1 MSSRPTANLTDK
13 VRMGRTVRA
22 DERRAL
28 HEAEARFRV
37 AFQNAPIGMALADL
51 EGRYLQVNPALCR
64 LLGRTEEELLSTT
77 SEEVTH
83 PDDREAQAALER
95 AALGGGEPSYQIE
108 KRYVRPDGT
117 HLWAFMAR
125 SVVSDREGRPL
136 YMISQ
141 VVDLTERKGAEQA
154 LRASEEET
162 RRILETAQ
170 DAFVAIDA
178 DGRIT
183 DWNRQ
188 AERMFGWARDE
199 AIGRP
204 LAETV
209 IPERHRADH
218 RRGLAHFLE
227 TGEGSVLG
235 RRLVLAA
242 LRRDG
247 SESPVELTVWATSA
261 GESVRFNA
269 LIHDLSDR
277 VRAEEALR
285 PQAEELG
292 ALHETTL
299 DLIRRLE
306 PTSLLEAILARA
318 AALLGTEHAYLYT
331 VDEGAGELVM
341 RAGLGLF
348 AGYVGY
354 RLQRGEGLVGRAW
367 EAGKPMAVD
376 DYQTWSGRLPGFDS
390 LRTAVA
396 LPLRAGGDIVGALGL
411 VRLEEGRVFG
421 PDEIDL
427 LSRFGRLASVALDNA
442 RLYSAA
448 QQELRERRRAE
459 KELERS
465 AEELREANEE
475 LRAADEVKSNF
486 VAVASHELRTPLTS
500 VLGFATTL
508 LTHWDR
514 ISDHERREQVALI
527 EGQARRLA
535 EMAEELLTMSKL
547 EAGALDI
554 NAEPLEMAEAVEQAL
569 SSFAEHAD
577 DIEVS
582 VAGTL
587 RAHADRHHVLHIVSN
602 YVANALKYGR
612 PPVRIEARER
622 DGWVEVF
629 VSDHGPGVPA
639 HFVSRLFEKFA
650 QAQSSEGGTGLGLS
664 IVRGLARAQGG
675 EAWYEP
681 AEPHGAS
688 FGLRLPQA

>member
-1 MSSRPTANLTDK
+1 
-13 VRMGRTVRA
+13 MGRTVRA

-37 AFQNAPIGMALADL
+37 AFQNAPIGMALSDL
-51 EGRYLQVNPALCR
+51 DGRYLQVNPALCR
-64 LLGRTEEELLSTT
+64 LLGRTEEELLRST
-77 SEEVTH
+77 SWEVTH

-108 KRYVRPDGT
+108 KRYLRPDGT
-117 HLWAFMAR
+117 AVWAFMAR
-125 SVVSDREGRPL
+125 SVVTDRDRRPL
-136 YMISQ
+136 YLISQ
-141 VVDLTERKGAEQA
+141 VVDLTERRLAERA
-154 LRASEEET
+154 LRTSEEET

-188 AERMFGWARDE
+188 AELVFGWARDE
-199 AIGRP
+199 ALGRP

-209 IPERHRADH
+209 IPERYRADH
-218 RRGLAHFLE
+218 RRGLARFLA
-227 TGEGSVLG
+227 TGEGSALG
-235 RRLVLAA
+235 RRLELAA

-247 SESPVELTVWATSA
+247 TEFPVELTVWATPA
-261 GESVRFNA
+261 GERFRFNA
-269 LIHDLSDR
+269 LIHDISER
-277 VRAEEALR
+277 VRSEDELR
-285 PQAEELG
+285 RQAEELG

-331 VDEGAGELVM
+331 FDEGANELVM
-341 RAGLGLF
+341 RAGMGLF
-348 AGYVGY
+348 SGYVGY

-367 EAGKPMAVD
+367 DADRPIAID
-376 DYQTWSGRLPGFDS
+376 NYQTWSGKLPGFES
-390 LRTAVA
+390 LRAAVA

-411 VRLEEGRVFG
+411 VRLEEGKVFG
-421 PDEIDL
+421 PEEIDL

-465 AEELREANEE
+465 AEELRQANEE
-475 LRAADEVKSNF
+475 LRASDEVKSNF

-508 LTHWDR
+508 LTHWER
-514 ISDHERREQVALI
+514 IPEDERREQVGLI

-535 EMAEELLTMSKL
+535 QMAEELLTMSKL

-554 NAEPLEMAEAVEQAL
+554 HPEAIDVAETVEQTLA
-569 SSFAEHAD
+569 SFADHAR

-582 VAGTL
+582 DADGV
-587 RAHADRHHVLHIVSN
+587 RAFADPRHVQHIVTN
-602 YVANALKYGR
+602 FVANALKYGR
-612 PPVRIEARER
+612 PPVRIETRER
-622 DGWVEVF
+622 DGWVEVL
-629 VSDHGPGVPA
+629 VADRGPGVPA
-639 HFVSRLFEKFA
+639 HFVPRLFEKFA
-650 QAQSSEGGTGLGLS
+650 QAKTTEGGTGLGLS

-681 AEPHGAS
+681 AEPHGAA
-688 FGLRLPQA
+688 FGLRLPRA